1 MSQAR
6 RAVDPA
12 ALDALLE
19 MVGGDVDFLDELVD
33 TFLDDAVS
41 QLAAMRLAAQSDA
54 ESLVRPSHSMK
65 TNSANVGAVVLAQ
78 MCRELEASARTGSLE
93 GAPEQV
99 AAADAEFGAVRSAL
113 LALRADRTERLRA
126 DPRRR

>member
-113 LALRADRTERLRA
+113 LALRADRT
-126 DPRRR
+126 